1 MGAVVPMKNSS
12 AYKPGVLRGAYPERE
27 CYLDKWMDRAFIR
40 IQGHMNRFRRF
51 NQKALWRVVEAVHQ
65 CEYAELSDEELAATI
80 PNIKN
85 ALHREGFS
93 SRAAIKAFALIQE
106 IAGREL
112 GMRHF
117 DVQLIG
123 GWIMLQGLIAEMH
136 TGEGKTLTATLPAGV
151 AAMAG
156 IPVHIITVNDYL
168 VQRDAEL
175 MGPIYR
181 ALGLSCGTVTEDM
194 DFASRRA
201 AYACDI
207 TYCSNKQLA
216 FDYLK
221 DRIVLGRNSGRL
233 RLQLAKLNG
242 QQSSKMEHVLLR
254 GLCFAIVDEADS
266 VLIDES
272 RTPLILSQERQSLD
286 QLLVYQQALHIA
298 AQLEANIDFNMS
310 VRQRTIELTSLGKT
324 KIQHLTESLAGIWK
338 GARRRTELV
347 IQALTAQHLFINNIH
362 YLVKDGKVQ
371 IIDEYTGRVMPDRS
385 WERGLHQ
392 MIETKEGCSI
402 SEQKETIAR
411 ISYQNFFRRYLH
423 LAGMTGTASEVKAEL
438 QSVYG
443 VSVINIPPNR
453 PVIRKQMP
461 SRYYARSEMKWKAI
475 VQRIKEINLAGRPV
489 VIGTRSVE
497 ASEHLGYLLTLEGL
511 PHRILNARQ
520 DADEAAV
527 VKDAGNDGCITVATN
542 MAGRGTDIKILRRVN
557 EKGGLHV
564 ILSECHEAGRI
575 DRQLFGRCGRQ
586 GDQGSYERF
595 LSFEDE
601 LLVKYGS
608 KYLNY
613 LVLWWDG
620 KNPRIFA
627 RMASLSFRW
636 SQRRAERYH
645 AAIRYGLLKQDTY
658 LQQLLAFSGKSE

>member
-1 MGAVVPMKNSS
+1 M
-12 AYKPGVLRGAYPERE
+12 R
-27 CYLDKWMDRAFIR
+27 IR
-40 IQGHMNRFRRF
+40 I
-51 NQKALWRVVEAVHQ
+51 K
-65 CEYAELSDEELAATI
+65 S
-80 PNIKN
+80 
-85 ALHREGFS
+85 ALHSEGFS
-93 SRAAIKAFALIQE
+93 GGAAIKAFALIQE
-106 IAGREL
+106 IAAREL

-117 DVQLIG
+117 DVQLVG
-123 GWIMLQGLIAEMH
+123 GWVMLQGLIAEMH

-156 IPVHIITVNDYL
+156 IPVHIVTVNDYL

-181 ALGLSCGTVTEDM
+181 ALGLSCGTIVDGM
-194 DFASRRA
+194 DFAARRA
-201 AYACDI
+201 AYACNI
-207 TYCSNKQLA
+207 TYCSNKQLT

-221 DRIVLGRNSGRL
+221 DRIVLGRNAGRL
-233 RLQLAKLNG
+233 SLQLDRLNV
-242 QQSSKMEHVLLR
+242 QKASRMERALLR

-272 RTPLILSQERQSLD
+272 RTPLILSKERQSLD

-298 AQLEANIDFNMS
+298 EQLEANVDFN
-310 VRQRTIELTSLGKT
+310 VNIKQRTIELTLPGKA
-324 KIQHLTESLAGIWK
+324 KIEQLTESLTGIWK
-338 GARRRTELV
+338 AARRRTEL
-347 IQALTAQHLFINNIH
+347 ITQALTARHLFINNIH
-362 YLVKDGKVQ
+362 YLIKDGKIQ

-392 MIETKEGCSI
+392 MIETKEGCTI

-423 LAGMTGTASEVKAEL
+423 LAGMTGTAAEVKAEL

-443 VSVINIPPNR
+443 ISVIKVPPNR
-453 PVIRKQMP
+453 PMIRKALP
-461 SRYYARSEMKWKAI
+461 TRYYAQSALKWKAI

-489 VIGTRSVE
+489 LIGTRSVE

-520 DADEAAV
+520 DADEAAI
-527 VKDAGNDGCITVATN
+527 VKDAGRQGCITVATN
-542 MAGRGTDIKILRRVN
+542 MAGRGTDIKISRPIN
-557 EKGGLHV
+557 DIGGLHV

-601 LLVKYGS
+601 LIVKYGA
-608 KYLNY
+608 KYLNRMA
-613 LVLWWDG
+613 LRWKE
-620 KNPRIFA
+620 KNPLVFSRLA
-627 RMASLSFRW
+627 RWLF
-636 SQRRAERYH
+636 RRAQQRAESHH
-645 AAIRYGLLKQDTY
+645 AAIRYSLLKQDTN